1 MTHAALLLTLW
12 LTAPTVQDDAAAAAK
27 ALEGTWTVE
36 GATLDGKEVVAA
48 GGGEFVFAAGRLTM
62 KPPMDLPEQVFK
74 YRVDPSKKPAAI
86 DFAFDGAAPPNAGIG
101 PAVYELDGDTLKL
114 CLAPPDK
121 PRPTEIG
128 DKGQVLFVLK
138 RKAK

>member
-12 LTAPTVQDDAAAAAK
+12 LTAPAAQDAAAAAK

-36 GATLDGKEVVAA
+36 QATIDGKQVVASE
-48 GGGEFVFAAGRLTM
+48 GGEFVFAAGRLTM

-101 PAVYELDGDTLKL
+101 PAAYELDGDTLKL

-121 PRPTEIG
+121 PRPAEIS